1 MTAEDEQQQQQ
12 PQEDVKPKINLV
24 VDFEGQTCTIKVK
37 PGMPFKKLFE
47 AAEKRFQKEP
57 GTFKF
62 TFGGQRLRPEEC
74 PADHNMEDG
83 DVIDA
88 HLQQLGGGVW

>member
-1 MTAEDEQQQQQ
+1 MTAEDQQEH
-12 PQEDVKPKINLV
+12 QEDVKPKINLT
-24 VDFEGQTCTIKVK
+24 VDFEGQTCTVKVK

-47 AAEKRFQKEP
+47 AAEKRFGKEP

-62 TFGGQRLRPEEC
+62 TYGGQRLRPEET
-74 PADHNMEDG
+74 PADHGMEEG
-83 DVIDA
+83 DTIDA